1 MHNPSLNISDQK
13 MAEPNTLE
21 VILPHE
27 AAENSAIHRGRAYPI
42 MHGSTRGGRRHRSIP
57 MTELERLLLWILVFY
72 EGLKVLVKIF
82 SLAL

>member
-1 MHNPSLNISDQK
+1 
-13 MAEPNTLE
+13 
-21 VILPHE
+21 
-27 AAENSAIHRGRAYPI
+27 